1 VQNMSQLI
9 TLIQRSEIGD
19 QVTLKIWRKGAKQTL
34 SATIGKAD
42 DYNREDIKLEKDE
55 DDASLSP
62 DPQTILETI
71 GVYVRDTS
79 PAERAKGA
87 ANVIVSKINPDSL
100 LAGKLL
106 IGDQILAI
114 NNHQVQR
121 SDELLARLIASA
133 AKQTT
138 ELRIRRG
145 NSIFP
150 VRIARMA
157 RVAPVMPTP
166 PVTPQQ

>member
-1 VQNMSQLI
+1 
-9 TLIQRSEIGD
+9 
-19 QVTLKIWRKGAKQTL
+19 L
-34 SATIGKAD
+34 SATIGKAE
-42 DYNREDIKLEKDE
+42 DYNKEDIKLEKDD
-55 DDASLSP
+55 DDASTSP

-79 PAERAKGA
+79 PAERANGA
-87 ANVIVSKINPDSL
+87 ANVMVSKINSNSL

-106 IGDQILAI
+106 VGDQILAI

-121 SDELLARLIASA
+121 SDDLLARLIASA
-133 AKQTT
+133 ARQAT

-157 RVAPVMPTP
+157 RVTPVTPTP
-166 PVTPQQ
+166 PLAPRQ